1 MLFFLFFFLSECFSE
16 LCIAVSPQYIF
27 GEFSPDEINQ
37 FFVTPRCYVEVR
49 KHFPAC
55 WRLYL
60 AVFVCFCLLLTY
72 NNNSVH
78 PLQLPPF
85 NDKAPCITQSSGMC
99 TTSQFIIIPTSTVQ
113 SCSIVIFTLPSLEST
128 LLMFLSSSHCSF
140 HSRTLK
146 SETHLPLLED
156 NHIFC

>member
-1 MLFFLFFFLSECFSE
+1 MFFWTE
-16 LCIAVSPQYIF
+16 CIAVSPQYIF

-55 WRLYL
+55 RRLHL
-60 AVFVCFCLLLTY
+60 AVFICLCLLLRIITPY
-72 NNNSVH
+72 N
-78 PLQLPPF
+78 PPQLPPF
-85 NDKAPCITQSSGMC
+85 NDKAPCITQSSGTC
-99 TTSQFIIIPTSTVQ
+99 TTSQFIIPTFTVQ
-113 SCSIVIFTLPSLEST
+113 SCGIVIFTLPSLEST

-140 HSRTLK
+140 HSGTLK

-156 NHIFC
+156 THIFLLDLLHLVSIF